1 MAGMSEGGNV
11 DAWQL
16 GPADREQSAA
26 RILALILGG
35 YLETFRDCEVS
46 VRADLD
52 PEELHR
58 FRVSLRRARSI
69 LDAGTDVF
77 PAEELILLSALAS
90 WFATVTSPVRDLDVL
105 LAAMASLNGALVPE
119 MADAGEALDE
129 ALVVERGAAQ
139 LALVHAMDGERYP
152 VLLRRWQTMS
162 TVFRVGGGEPGPDAH
177 RPMGEVADE
186 LVMASFP
193 RLRKR
198 GKLAMKTDDLDAWHD
213 LRKAIKRFRYLVA
226 AFAPMYPAGTF
237 KKVLRHL
244 TDLQDTLGRLQ
255 DYHVHAAI
263 VERVGVEECGRAA
276 LAAGVVADS
285 LHRDASMMHA
295 HCRDAWTEFDR
306 PKLRRQVHAALA
318 G

>member
-1 MAGMSEGGNV
+1 MSEGGNV

-186 LVMASFP
+186 LVMASFR

>member
-1 MAGMSEGGNV
+1 MAGTIEGGHSDV
-11 DAWQL
+11 WSL
-16 GPADREQSAA
+16 GPPDRDQSAA

-35 YLETFRDCEVS
+35 YLETFRECEPA
-46 VRADLD
+46 VRADCD

-58 FRVSLRRARSI
+58 YRVSLRRARSL
-69 LDAGTDVF
+69 LDVGTDVF
-77 PAEELILLSALAS
+77 PAEELVLLSALAS

-105 LAAMASLNGALVPE
+105 LDAMATLNGRLVAE
-119 MADAGEALDE
+119 LSDAGDSLTE
-129 ALVVERGAAQ
+129 ALVVERDAAQ
-139 LALVHAMDGERYP
+139 VGLVEALDGERYP

-186 LVMASFP
+186 LVLASFR

-198 GKLAMKTDDLDAWHD
+198 GKAAMKTDDLNAWHD

-237 KKVLRHL
+237 KKVLRNL

-255 DYHVHAAI
+255 DHHVHAQI
-263 VERVGVEECGRAA
+263 VERVGMAECGRAA

-285 LHRDASMMHA
+285 LHRDTATVHD
-295 HCRDAWTEFDR
+295 HCREAWTAFDR
-306 PKLRRQVHAALA
+306 PKLRRQLHAALA

>member
-90 WFATVTSPVRDLDVL
+90 WFATVTWPVRDLDVL

-186 LVMASFP
+186 LVMASFR

>member
-16 GPADREQSAA
+16 GPADRDQSAA

-35 YLETFRDCEVS
+35 YLETFRDAES
-46 VRADLD
+46 AVRSDSD
-52 PEELHR
+52 PEDLHR

-69 LDAGTDVF
+69 LDVGTEVF
-77 PAEELILLSALAS
+77 PAEELLLLSALAS
-90 WFATVTSPVRDLDVL
+90 WFATVTSPVRDFDVL
-105 LAAMASLNGALVPE
+105 LDAMTSLTGRLVPE
-119 MADAGEALDE
+119 MADGGDALRD
-129 ALVVERGAAQ
+129 ALVVERGVARTG
-139 LALVHAMDGERYP
+139 LLDALDGERYP

-186 LVMASFP
+186 LVMASFR

-226 AFAPMYPAGTF
+226 AFAPMYPPGTF

-244 TDLQDTLGRLQ
+244 ADLQDTLGSLQ
-255 DYHVHAAI
+255 DHNVHAEIA
-263 VERVGVEECGRAA
+263 ERVGARECGRAG

-285 LHRDASMMHA
+285 LHREASAMHA
-295 HCRDAWTEFDR
+295 HCREAWAAFDR
-306 PKLRRQVHAALA
+306 PKLRRQLHSALA

>member
-1 MAGMSEGGNV
+1 
-11 DAWQL
+11 
-16 GPADREQSAA
+16 
-26 RILALILGG
+26 
-35 YLETFRDCEVS
+35 
-46 VRADLD
+46 
-52 PEELHR
+52 
-58 FRVSLRRARSI
+58 
-69 LDAGTDVF
+69 
-77 PAEELILLSALAS
+77 
-90 WFATVTSPVRDLDVL
+90 
-105 LAAMASLNGALVPE
+105 

-186 LVMASFP
+186 LVMASFR

>member
-11 DAWQL
+11 DAWKL
-16 GPADREQSAA
+16 GPADRDQPAA

-35 YLETFRDCEVS
+35 YLEAFRDRES
-46 VRADLD
+46 AVRAGAD

-69 LDAGTDVF
+69 LDAGADVF

-90 WFATVTSPVRDLDVL
+90 WFATVTSPVRDFDVL
-105 LAAMASLNGALVPE
+105 LGAMASLDAQMAPE
-119 MADAGEALDE
+119 LADAGDALGA
-129 ALVVERGAAQ
+129 ALVVERNAAQ
-139 LALVHAMDGERYP
+139 VALVEAMDGDRYP

-177 RPMGEVADE
+177 RPMGEVAYE
-186 LVMASFP
+186 LVMASFR

-226 AFAPMYPAGTF
+226 AFAPLYPNGTF
-237 KKVLRHL
+237 DKVLRHL
-244 TDLQDTLGRLQ
+244 ADLQDTLGRLQ
-255 DYHVHAAI
+255 DRHVHADI
-263 VERVGVEECGRAA
+263 VERVGVQECGRAA

-285 LHRDASMMHA
+285 LHKDAANLHA
-295 HCRDAWTEFDR
+295 HCRVAWSDFDR
-306 PKLRRQVHAALA
+306 PKLRRQLHAALVR
-318 G
+318 

>member
-186 LVMASFP
+186 LVMASFR